1 MRKGICRCL
10 IPGLQAL
17 LLAGTAIAEQSLP
30 LLTGQVFS
38 QQAQDIIVPLTSN
51 WEARINVLVP
61 EGNFVE
67 TGQVVVEFDGTEAAR
82 QLEQQRE
89 MQRTAQAVAERDL
102 ARLEKE
108 LAQAEFQHEQAG
120 VTLQLTTMKA
130 NIPEG
135 LIGSLEYSENQ
146 LARETAIKALED
158 TEKNL
163 AEKRRALV
171 DRRKQA
177 DMDSRKSELQEAWWR
192 QMAESFV
199 IRAQQPGYIIY
210 QNHPW
215 TRTKFQEGDNV
226 RTSFRIAQIADTS
239 DLAIKVW
246 INSVDKPRIEPGK
259 DVRVVLDALPG
270 QVFSGKLESISD
282 SGSKRGEWGAAVYF
296 EGVVRLNEIPENLL
310 MPGMSALVEF
320 ESLEH

>member
-320 ESLEH
+320 ES